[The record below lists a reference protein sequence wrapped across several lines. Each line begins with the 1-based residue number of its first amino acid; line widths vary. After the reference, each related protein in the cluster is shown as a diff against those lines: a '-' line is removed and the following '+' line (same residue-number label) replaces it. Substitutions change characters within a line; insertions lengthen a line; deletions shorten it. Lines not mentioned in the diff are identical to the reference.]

1 MAIAISIQ
9 QYLNENGVDY
19 DSFEHRPT
27 SSSLESAR
35 AGFVPSEKLAKGVVL
50 RNQEG
55 YLLTVLPASQMT
67 DLNKVGGLLHQPVAL
82 ALEEE
87 IIALFPDCEEGAV
100 PPVGAAYGLHT
111 IVDESLD
118 REEDVYFEAGDHRT
132 LVHLS
137 GSQFLKLMQ
146 KSSHA
151 KICSAPPKV
160 DGDLITGYYG
170 A

>member
-1 MAIAISIQ
+1 MAIAISVR
-9 QYLNENGVDY
+9 QYLSNNGINF

-27 SSSLESAR
+27 RSSLESAR
-35 AGFVPSEKLAKGVVL
+35 AGFVPRDKLAKGVVL

-55 YLLTVLPASQMT
+55 YLLTVLPSSQMT

-82 ALEEE
+82 AVEEE

-118 REEDVYFEAGDHRT
+118 GKGDVYFEAGDHRT

-137 GSQFLKLMQ
+137 GAQFLKLMQ

-151 KICSAPPKV
+151 KICSKPPKV
-160 DGDLITGYYG
+160 DGDLIVGYYG